1 MIPITARSST
11 RVNAALL
18 RSDSVKLA
26 EISRVLMCEDPNV
39 RRSLKGWYLESV
51 VGLAAVIIK
60 EITVKLYIPRI
71 YNVNTSLQSKY

>member
-1 MIPITARSST
+1 
-11 RVNAALL
+11 VNAALL

-26 EISRVLMCEDPNV
+26 EIGRVLMCEGPNV